1 MFFIRKKTN
10 FKLYKAFHKN
20 VLTDDYN
27 KYTSYYGATPT
38 DAFYEAM
45 AWSGLRDNNVK
56 AWVGLPAE
64 KKAAIEALANRVP
77 KLSTIAPCPTPPT
90 N

>member
-20 VLTDDYN
+20 VLIDDYN
-27 KYTSYYGATPT
+27 KYTNYFDETPS
-38 DAFYEAM
+38 AM